1 MSNIVV
7 KPITACIGAEVEGID
22 LTRELSQ
29 DDVKLVKEA
38 LLKHLVLFFHD
49 QDIDQDQ
56 HVAFARYFGELSI
69 PPLKTKYMERPE
81 ITVLDQVKPLG
92 EGADQWHN
100 DNTFMA
106 NPPMGSIL
114 KAELLP
120 SVGGDTC
127 FANMYAAFDALSEPM
142 KTLVEGL
149 TAVHDITRPL
159 TKAIRDGHSTADLA
173 EMQKAWPPVE
183 HPVVQTHPETGRKAL
198 YVNRNSTVYLKGVSE
213 RESELLLPFL
223 CDHVR
228 SPDFQCRFRWRENS
242 IAFWDNRCLQH
253 FAVPDYSERRV
264 MQRVTIK

>member
-1 MSNIVV
+1 VSNIIV
-7 KPITACIGAEVEGID
+7 KPITACIGAEIDGLD
-22 LTRELSQ
+22 LTRPLSQ
-29 DDVKLVKEA
+29 DDVGQVKEA

-49 QDIDQDQ
+49 QDITQDQ
-56 HVAFARYFGELSI
+56 HIAFARHFGEISI

-81 ITVLDQVKPLG
+81 VTVLDQVKPLG

-106 NPPMGSIL
+106 SPPMGSIL
-114 KAELLP
+114 RAEILP

-127 FANMYAAFDALSEPM
+127 FANMYAAFDALSTPM
-142 KTLVEGL
+142 QALVEGL

-173 EMQKAWPPVE
+173 ETQKAWPPVE
-183 HPVVQTHPETGRKAL
+183 HPVVMTHPETKRKAL

-228 SPDFQCRFRWRENS
+228 SPDYQCRFRWRKNS
-242 IAFWDNRCLQH
+242 IAFWDNRAMQH
-253 FAVPDYSERRV
+253 FAVPDYNERRV

>member
-1 MSNIVV
+1 MSEIIA
-7 KPITACIGAEVEGID
+7 KPITGCIGAEIVGVD
-22 LTRELSQ
+22 LTRPLSE
-29 DDVKLVKEA
+29 DDVSLLRAA

-49 QDIDQDQ
+49 QDVSQDQ
-56 HVAFARYFGELSI
+56 HIAFARNFGELSI
-69 PPLKTKYMERPE
+69 PPLATKYMERPE
-81 ITVLDQVKPLG
+81 IAVLDQVTPRG

-100 DNTFMA
+100 DNTFMQS
-106 NPPMGSIL
+106 PPLGSIL

-120 SVGGDTC
+120 AVGGDTC
-127 FANMYAAFDALSEPM
+127 FANMYAAYEALSKPLQI
-142 KTLVEGL
+142 LVDSL

-173 EMQKAWPPVE
+173 QMQEAWPPVE
-183 HPVVQTHPETGRKAL
+183 HPVVLTHPETGRKAL
-198 YVNRNSTVYLKGVSE
+198 YVNRNSTVYIKGVSE

-228 SPDFQCRFRWRENS
+228 SPDYQCRFRWRKNS

>member
-29 DDVKLVKEA
+29 DEVNLVKEA

-49 QDIDQDQ
+49 QNIDQDQ
-56 HVAFARYFGELSI
+56 HIAFARYFGELSI

-173 EMQKAWPPVE
+173 EMQKAWPPAE
-183 HPVVQTHPETGRKAL
+183 HPVVLTHPETKRKAL

-228 SPDFQCRFRWRENS
+228 SPDYQCRFRWRKNS

-253 FAVPDYSERRV
+253 FAVPDYNERRV

>member
-1 MSNIVV
+1 MSAIVV
-7 KPITACIGAEVEGID
+7 KPVTACVGAEVEGLD
-22 LTRELSQ
+22 LTRPLSA
-29 DDVKLVKEA
+29 DEVGEVRAA
-38 LLKHLVLFFHD
+38 LLQHLVLFFHD
-49 QDIDQDQ
+49 QDITQEQ
-56 HVAFARYFGELSI
+56 HIAFARNFGELSI

-81 ITVLDQVKPLG
+81 ITVLDQVKPQG

-106 NPPMGSIL
+106 DPPMGSIL
-114 KAELLP
+114 KAEILP
-120 SVGGDTC
+120 PLGGDTC
-127 FANMYAAFDALSEPM
+127 FANMYAAYDALSPPL
-142 KTLVEGL
+142 KTLVDSL

-159 TKAIRDGHSTADLA
+159 GKAIRDGHSTADLA
-173 EMQKAWPPVE
+173 EMQQAYPPVE
-183 HPVVQTHPETGRKAL
+183 HPVVLTHPETGRKAL
-198 YVNRNSTVYLKGVSE
+198 YVNRNSTVYLKGVTE

-228 SPDFQCRFRWRENS
+228 SPDYQCRFRWRKHS